1 MTSITDVHK
10 IDLVYYAILLKRFS
24 FIRYFRLSYTDV
36 IISIIA
42 KHSIPSTP
50 AKTVTFISRTITLEF
65 TSRQNSHYQIMKTQ
79 QRGVFVM
86 QIRRCLN
93 DTI

>member
-10 IDLVYYAILLKRFS
+10 IDLVYYAILLNRFS

-36 IISIIA
+36 IISIA

-50 AKTVTFISRTITLEF
+50 AKAVTNIHSFPGL
-65 TSRQNSHYQIMKTQ
+65 
-79 QRGVFVM
+79 
-86 QIRRCLN
+86 
-93 DTI
+93 